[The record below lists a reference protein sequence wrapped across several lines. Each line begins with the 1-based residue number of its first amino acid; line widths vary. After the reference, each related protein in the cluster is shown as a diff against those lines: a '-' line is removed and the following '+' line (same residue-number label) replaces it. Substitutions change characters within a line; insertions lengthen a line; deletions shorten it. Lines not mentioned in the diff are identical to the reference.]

1 MEYKDYYK
9 ILGVERDAT
18 QDDIKRAYRKLA
30 RTFHPDVNKEAG
42 AEAKFKDA
50 GEAYEVLKDP
60 EKRAAYNELGANWK
74 QGQDFRPPPNWD
86 QGFEFSRR
94 RLHRGRLGAIQ
105 RLLRETCSAQA
116 QAGAAAEAASAAAHR
131 REFHAQGEDH
141 HAKVVIDLR
150 DAYTGAKRSI
160 TLRVP
165 EVDDTGHVAVKD
177 RTLNVT
183 IPKGVR
189 EGQHIRL
196 AGQGSPGMGK
206 GQPGDL
212 YLEVALRAR
221 SAVQGR
227 RQGRLSRP
235 AGDAVGGRA
244 RRQRQGAD
252 ARRAPS
258 MLKIPPGSTKGRT
271 MRLKG
276 KGIPGSPPGDMH
288 AVLKIETPPADT
300 DKAKEF
306 YQQMERE
313 LPFNPRAGMGV

>member
-30 RTFHPDVNKEAG
+30 RTLHPDINKEAG
-42 AEAKFKDA
+42 AEAKFKDL

-60 EKRAAYNELGANWK
+60 EKRAAYTELGANWK

-86 QGFEFSRR
+86 QGFEFS
-94 RLHRGRLGAIQ
+94 GGGYTNAD
-105 RLLRETCSAQA
+105 SAQFSDFFENLFGQA
-116 QAGAAAEAASAAAHR
+116 QAGGRGGRGGFGGAR
-131 REFHAQGEDH
+131 REYHAQGEDH

-150 DAYTGAKRSI
+150 DAYTGAKRAI

-165 EVDDTGHVAVKD
+165 EVDDTGHVVVKD

-206 GQPGDL
+206 GKPGDL
-212 YLEVALRAR
+212 YLEVQFAPDPLFKVDGKDVTLDLPVTPWEAALGA
-221 SAVQGR
+221 SVKAPTPEGAV
-227 RQGRLSRP
+227 
-235 AGDAVGGRA
+235 
-244 RRQRQGAD
+244 
-252 ARRAPS
+252 
-258 MLKIPPGSTKGRT
+258 MLKVPPGSTKGRT

>member
-30 RTFHPDVNKEAG
+30 RTYHPDVNKEAG

-86 QGFEFSRR
+86 QGFEFS
-94 RLHRGRLGAIQ
+94 GGGYTNAD
-105 RLLRETCSAQA
+105 SAQFSDFFEGLFG
-116 QAGAAAEAASAAAHR
+116 QRGGGGRGGRAGFSGR

-165 EVDDTGHVAVKD
+165 EVDDTGHVVVKD

-196 AGQGSPGMGK
+196 AGQGSPGIGK

-212 YLEVALRAR
+212 YLEVAFAPDPLFKVEGKDVYLDLPVTPWEAALGA
-221 SAVQGR
+221 SVKAPTPEGAV
-227 RQGRLSRP
+227 
-235 AGDAVGGRA
+235 
-244 RRQRQGAD
+244 
-252 ARRAPS
+252 
-258 MLKIPPGSTKGRT
+258 MLKIPPNTTKSRT

-276 KGIPGSPPGDMH
+276 KGIPGNPPGDMH
-288 AVLKIETPPADT
+288 AVLKIELPPANT
-300 DKAKEF
+300 DKAKEI

>member
-30 RTFHPDVNKEAG
+30 RTYHPDVNKEAG

-86 QGFEFSRR
+86 QGFEFS
-94 RLHRGRLGAIQ
+94 GGGYTQAD
-105 RLLRETCSAQA
+105 SAQFSDFFEGLFG
-116 QAGAAAEAASAAAHR
+116 QRGGGGRGAPGGFSGR

-165 EVDDTGHVAVKD
+165 EVNDSGHVAVKD

-196 AGQGSPGMGK
+196 AGQGSPGIGK

-212 YLEVALRAR
+212 YLEVAFAPDPLFKVEGKDVYLDLPVTPWEAALGG
-221 SAVQGR
+221 SVKAPTPEGAV
-227 RQGRLSRP
+227 
-235 AGDAVGGRA
+235 
-244 RRQRQGAD
+244 
-252 ARRAPS
+252 

-276 KGIPGSPPGDMH
+276 KGIPGTPPGDMH

-300 DKAKEF
+300 DKAKEI
-306 YQQMERE
+306 YRQMERE

>member
-9 ILGVERDAT
+9 ILGVERDST

-30 RTFHPDVNKEAG
+30 RTYHPDVNKEAG

-86 QGFEFSRR
+86 QGFEFS
-94 RLHRGRLGAIQ
+94 GGGFTSAD
-105 RLLRETCSAQA
+105 SAQFSDFFEGLFG
-116 QAGAAAEAASAAAHR
+116 QRGGGGRGGMGSFSGR

-165 EVDDTGHVAVKD
+165 EIDDTGHMVVKD

-189 EGQHIRL
+189 QGQHIRL
-196 AGQGSPGMGK
+196 AGQGAPGMGK

-212 YLEVALRAR
+212 YLEVQFAPDPVFKVDGKDVYLDLPVTPWEAALGA
-221 SAVQGR
+221 SVKAPTPEGAV
-227 RQGRLSRP
+227 
-235 AGDAVGGRA
+235 
-244 RRQRQGAD
+244 
-252 ARRAPS
+252 

-288 AVLKIETPPADT
+288 AVLKIELPPADT
-300 DKAKEF
+300 DKAKEI
-306 YQQMERE
+306 YRQMERE
-313 LPFNPRAGMGV
+313 LPFNPRAGLGV

>member
-9 ILGVERDAT
+9 ILDVERGAT

-30 RTFHPDVNKEAG
+30 RTLHPDINKEPG
-42 AEAKFKDA
+42 AEAKFKDL

-86 QGFEFSRR
+86 QGFEFS
-94 RLHRGRLGAIQ
+94 GGGGGY
-105 RLLRETCSAQA
+105 TNGDSAQFSDFFEGLFG
-116 QAGAAAEAASAAAHR
+116 QARAAGGRAGRAGFTR
-131 REFHAQGEDH
+131 REYSAKGEDH
-141 HAKVVIDLR
+141 HAKVVINLR
-150 DAYTGAKRSI
+150 DAYLGAKRDI

-165 EVDDTGHVAVKD
+165 EVDDTGHVLVKD
-177 RTLNVT
+177 RTLSVT

-196 AGQGSPGMGK
+196 AGQGSAGIGK

-212 YLEVALRAR
+212 YLEVAFAPDPRFRAEGKDVFLDLPITPWEAALGAR
-221 SAVQGR
+221 VTAPTPEGAVI
-227 RQGRLSRP
+227 LTIP
-235 AGDAVGGRA
+235 A
-244 RRQRQGAD
+244 
-252 ARRAPS
+252 
-258 MLKIPPGSTKGRT
+258 GSTKGRT

-306 YQQMERE
+306 YRQMERE
-313 LPFNPRAGMGV
+313 LPFNPRSGMGG

>member
-30 RTFHPDVNKEAG
+30 RTLHPDINKEPG
-42 AEAKFKDA
+42 AEAKFKDL

-60 EKRAAYNELGANWK
+60 EKRTAYNELGANWK

-86 QGFEFSRR
+86 QGFEFS
-94 RLHRGRLGAIQ
+94 GGGYTNAN
-105 RLLRETCSAQA
+105 SAQFSDFFEGLFGQA
-116 QAGAAAEAASAAAHR
+116 QARRGGRGDFGGGAR
-131 REFHAQGEDH
+131 REYHAQGEDH

-165 EVDDTGHVAVKD
+165 EVDDAGHVAVKD

-196 AGQGSPGMGK
+196 AGQGAPGMGK

-212 YLEVALRAR
+212 YLEVQFAPDPLFKVEGKDVYLDLPVTPWEAALGGSVKAPTPEG
-221 SAVQGR
+221 AV
-227 RQGRLSRP
+227 
-235 AGDAVGGRA
+235 
-244 RRQRQGAD
+244 
-252 ARRAPS
+252 

-276 KGIPGSPPGDMH
+276 KGIPGNPPGDMH
-288 AVLKIETPPADT
+288 AILKIETPPADT
-300 DKAKEF
+300 DKAKEI
-306 YQQMERE
+306 YQNMERE

>member
-30 RTFHPDVNKEAG
+30 RTLHPDINKEPG
-42 AEAKFKDA
+42 AEAKFKDL

-86 QGFEFSRR
+86 QGFEFS
-94 RLHRGRLGAIQ
+94 GGGYTNAD
-105 RLLRETCSAQA
+105 SAQFSDFFENLFGQA
-116 QAGAAAEAASAAAHR
+116 QAGRGGRGGFGGGAR
-131 REFHAQGEDH
+131 REYHAQGEDH

-165 EVDDTGHVAVKD
+165 EVDDAGHVAVKD

-196 AGQGSPGMGK
+196 AGQGAPGMGK

-212 YLEVALRAR
+212 YLEVQFAPDPLFKVEGKDVYLDLPVTPWEAALGGSVKAPTPEG
-221 SAVQGR
+221 AV
-227 RQGRLSRP
+227 
-235 AGDAVGGRA
+235 
-244 RRQRQGAD
+244 
-252 ARRAPS
+252 

-276 KGIPGSPPGDMH
+276 KGIPGNPPGDMH
-288 AVLKIETPPADT
+288 AILKIETPPADT
-300 DKAKEF
+300 DKAKEI
-306 YQQMERE
+306 YQNMERE

>member
-9 ILGVERDAT
+9 ILGVERGAT

-30 RTFHPDVNKEAG
+30 RTLHPDINKEAG
-42 AEAKFKDA
+42 AEAKFKDL

-86 QGFEFSRR
+86 QGFEFS
-94 RLHRGRLGAIQ
+94 GGGGGYTNAD
-105 RLLRETCSAQA
+105 SAHFSDFFEGLFG
-116 QAGAAAEAASAAAHR
+116 QAGGRGARGGFSTR
-131 REFHAQGEDH
+131 REYSAKGEDH
-141 HAKVVIDLR
+141 HAKVVISIR
-150 DAYTGAKRSI
+150 DAYVGAKRDI

-165 EVDDTGHVAVKD
+165 EVDGGGHVVVKD
-177 RTLNVT
+177 RTLSVT

-212 YLEVALRAR
+212 YLEVSFAPDLRFKVEGKDVYIELPITPWEAALGT
-221 SAVQGR
+221 SAMAPTPEG
-227 RQGRLSRP
+227 
-235 AGDAVGGRA
+235 AVI
-244 RRQRQGAD
+244 
-252 ARRAPS
+252 
-258 MLKIPPGSTKGRT
+258 LKIPPGSTKGRT

-276 KGIPGSPPGDMH
+276 KGLPGNPPGDMH

-306 YQQMERE
+306 YRQMERE